1 MPGTFDV
8 CLQGQKLVVF
18 PTSLPERTMQRERP
32 ATVDRAE
39 LNPDAA
45 RQRDA
50 ARPVTHRASRVCQG
64 VAGLV
69 SGAAFWATHEKE
81 FAHAVIIGVLL
92 ALACGQMES
101 EGAQLRAILIAACA
115 LSAIAT
121 PAVLP
126 PDRCPLLLLVLL
138 LAYDMYVYTFMSGKT
153 IVSNIVFVCAFLS
166 VAAWLFA
173 SYVMEWN
180 SVQAAGNDVLTLAV
194 LLALSAPNIY

>member
-1 MPGTFDV
+1 M
-8 CLQGQKLVVF
+8 CLQGQKLVIF
-18 PTSLPERTMQRERP
+18 PASNSDRTLQRERP
-32 ATVDRAE
+32 AAVDRAE
-39 LNPDAA
+39 LNPEAA

-50 ARPVTHRASRVCQG
+50 VRPVAHRASRVCQG

-69 SGAAFWATHEKE
+69 AGAAFWATHEQE
-81 FAHAVIIGVLL
+81 FAHAVVIGVLL
-92 ALACGQMES
+92 ALACGQHTES
-101 EGAQLRAILIAACA
+101 EGAQLRAILVAACA

-138 LAYDMYVYTFMSGKT
+138 LVYDMYVYTFMSGKT
-153 IVSNIVFVCAFLS
+153 IVSNIVFVCAFVS

-173 SYVMEWN
+173 SYVIEWN